1 MQRATDGQLPR
12 VTDRAGA
19 AALVAAVMA
28 SLDALEALLA
38 RESSHVRV
46 GRLREGLA
54 ETERK
59 TGLASDYLQGLE
71 AIKANAIA
79 LARFAPEGITALK
92 AAHARFTQA
101 VETNQAVL
109 ATARTVSEGLVKTL
123 ADEMNR
129 ARTPTVYGRPSQGP
143 SPYGRS
149 GFARSQ
155 PLVLSRNL

>member
-1 MQRATDGQLPR
+1 MQKPAETPLRI
-12 VTDRAGA
+12 TDRAGA
-19 AALVAAVMA
+19 LAHVASVIAR
-28 SLDALEALLA
+28 LEALEALLA
-38 RESSHVRV
+38 RESGHVRV

-59 TGLASDYLQGLE
+59 SALAAAYLQGLE

-79 LARFAPEGITALK
+79 LARFAPEGIATLK
-92 AAHARFTQA
+92 AAHARFTDGI
-101 VETNQAVL
+101 ETNQAVL

-129 ARTPTVYGRPSQGP
+129 ARTPTVYGHPSQGP

-149 GFARSQ
+149 GVARSQ
-155 PLVLSRNL
+155 PLVLSRSL

>member
-1 MQRATDGQLPR
+1 MQRATEIQALR
-12 VTDRAGA
+12 ISDRASA
-19 AALVAAVMA
+19 QSLVSGVLA
-28 SLDALEALLA
+28 SLEALEAVLA
-38 RESSHVRV
+38 RESGHIRV

-59 TGLASDYLQGLE
+59 TGLSAAYLQGLE

-79 LARFAPEGITALK
+79 LARFAPEGIAALK
-92 AAHARFTQA
+92 AAHARFTQG

-149 GFARSQ
+149 GVARSQ